1 MTRFLEASLDRSN
14 AQCPTES
21 RSAAGDWLTVS
32 SAPLSAASAVG
43 WISEPACGAIVLFC
57 GTVRDHSVG
66 RPGVVTLEY
75 EAYLEQVIPR
85 LDQVAAGARRRWA
98 TIGRTA
104 LAHRIG
110 LLAVGETS
118 VVVAVS
124 APHRDEAFASARY
137 CIDTLKATVPIWK
150 RETWAYGTERST
162 CSHSID
168 SDSVDE
174 PDTSDSAR
182 LSSTHVA
189 ESGR

>member
-1 MTRFLEASLDRSN
+1 MTRFLEASVDRCD
-14 AQCPTES
+14 AQFPTES
-21 RSAAGDWLTVS
+21 RSADGNWLTVS
-32 SAPLSAASAVG
+32 PAPLSVASAAAWV
-43 WISEPACGAIVLFC
+43 SEPACGAIVLFC

-85 LDQVAAGARRRWA
+85 LDQVAASARRRWPN
-98 TIGRTA
+98 IGRIA

-110 LLAVGETS
+110 LLAVGETP

-124 APHRDEAFASARY
+124 TTHRDEAFKSARY

-150 RETWAYGTERST
+150 RETWANGTEWST

-189 ESGR
+189 ETGL